1 MTAATKS
8 LTTAILFLS
17 RSSLSFTQ
25 GRKYYST
32 TSKLF
37 AMSTSETTTL
47 IPPIARREEDRV
59 VYAGVAPE
67 DWDPKMVCPVVI
79 YDVHIYCNEYVFCF
93 LIMSYN
99 TASLS

>member
-37 AMSTSETTTL
+37 AMSASSETTKVL
-47 IPPIARREEDRV
+47 SPPARREEDRV

-67 DWDPKMVCPVVI
+67 GWDPKMVCSVVDDI
-79 YDVHIYCNEYVFCF
+79 
-93 LIMSYN
+93 
-99 TASLS
+99 

>member
-17 RSSLSFTQ
+17 RSSSSFTQ

-32 TSKLF
+32 TTKLF
-37 AMSTSETTTL
+37 AMSASSETTKAL
-47 IPPIARREEDRV
+47 SPPIARREEDRV

-67 DWDPKMVCPVVI
+67 GWDPKMVCSVVI
-79 YDVHIYCNEYVFCF
+79 YDVHTYCNEYVFCF
-93 LIMSYN
+93 
-99 TASLS
+99 

>member
-32 TSKLF
+32 TTKLF
-37 AMSTSETTTL
+37 AMSASSETTKAL
-47 IPPIARREEDRV
+47 SPPIARREEDRV

-67 DWDPKMVCPVVI
+67 GWDPKMVCSVVVI
-79 YDVHIYCNEYVFCF
+79 YNVYIYIYYIYIYI
-93 LIMSYN
+93 LYYQ
-99 TASLS
+99 